1 MQYIIDASRT
11 EAQRDPKRLS
21 RQTLGLLFATAHQM
35 PMMTAFTLHNLAVYP
50 KVMDAI
56 REEIAATSQPLF
68 DQPGDTAPLLD
79 SVMRETARV
88 YPLASSM
95 YRLPFSIRLIY

>member
-11 EAQRDPKRLS
+11 EIQRDPKRLS
-21 RQTLGLLFATAHQM
+21 RQTLGLLFASVHQM
-35 PMMTAFTLHNLAVYP
+35 SMMAAFTLHNLAVYP

-56 REEIAATSQPLF
+56 RKEIAATSQPLF

-95 YRLPFSIRLIY
+95 YKLP